1 MSVLTALTAQNTTGV
16 QGIHAVPADF
26 VRQQLSVVRSDVR
39 VDAIKIGMLADADIV
54 NALAAELS
62 QGQAPSG
69 ELSTVALPPLL
80 FSNFYLM
87 YTPLGLPIVLDP
99 VMVSTSGSLLLSHTA
114 IRDLVDKLLPLCTI
128 LTPNLPEAK
137 ELLAHSRKAEG
148 AGLNNVADGEAEDQ
162 LATLRSL
169 LAAAKQLCSLG
180 PASTLVKGGHQVMSR
195 ATVDA
200 ALEELGITL
209 LDEDQA
215 GQEIL
220 GAEVMNGILQQN
232 AGEKVVV
239 IRTDGQ
245 PWADVLRLW
254 SQDDGVIDPDVTN
267 VVVDVL
273 YETQSRKYTLFV
285 KPHIEATSTHG
296 TGCTLSSAIATYLA
310 GGDDVATATHRAIQY
325 VQSAIARGLSDLGK
339 GPGPLN
345 HLAGTTLRPILAPSP
360 VGSQRAPLCGR
371 LIAHSLPH
379 WRRFTRHPFVTKLV
393 EGTLPREAFVWFLR
407 QDYLFLRHYAR
418 VWASGASSSSVG
430 RTFERIATFAGIASE
445 MASEAESHVAICKR
459 WGITRDDLESKT
471 RESAATLAYTRF
483 VLDTSRSGD
492 ALELLAATGPC
503 LLGYGEAGVWL
514 GREWSRRKAE
524 IKDMDEETKAYGEW
538 IDYYSSKDFLDVV
551 RKGIEDMENY
561 ASSDPP
567 SQARLANLQR
577 IWNAAVR
584 LEIGMWD
591 EALDKTL
598 RREIVDP

>member
-1 MSVLTALTAQNTTGV
+1 
-16 QGIHAVPADF
+16 
-26 VRQQLSVVRSDVR
+26 
-39 VDAIKIGMLADADIV
+39 
-54 NALAAELS
+54 
-62 QGQAPSG
+62 
-69 ELSTVALPPLL
+69 
-80 FSNFYLM
+80 
-87 YTPLGLPIVLDP
+87 
-99 VMVSTSGSLLLSHTA
+99 MVSTSGSLLLSHTA
-114 IRDLVDKLLPLCTI
+114 IRDLVDKLLPLCTV

-148 AGLNNVADGEAEDQ
+148 GGQNISAGGKAEDQ
-162 LATLRSL
+162 LATLQSL

-200 ALEELGITL
+200 ALEELGITE

-220 GAEVMNGILQQN
+220 GAEVMNGTLLQQN
-232 AGEKVVV
+232 AEEKVVV

-254 SQDDGVIDPDVTN
+254 SQDDGVRDPDVTN

-273 YETQSRKYTLFV
+273 YETQPRKYTIFV

-339 GPGPLN
+339 GSGPLN
-345 HLAGTTLRPILAPSP
+345 HLAGTTPRPVLAPSP
-360 VGSQRAPLCGR
+360 IGSQRAPLCGR
-371 LIAHSLPH
+371 LIAHSLPS

-393 EGTLPREAFVWFLR
+393 EGTLPRESFVWFLR

-418 VWASGASSSSVG
+418 VWASGASSSSIG
-430 RTFERIATFAGIASE
+430 CTFERIATFAGIASE

-514 GREWSRRKAE
+514 GREWIRRKAE

-551 RKGIEDMENY
+551 RKGIADMENY